1 MDLEQIK
8 VSVIVPVYNLQE
20 YVESCINGLATQK
33 TNFDFEIIVIDDCS
47 TDNSWQLLQNLKQQ
61 YPDILN
67 IYRNEKN
74 QGIAR
79 TMALLVK
86 KVQGKYVVYLDGDDI
101 ALQGKLQRQADYLDT
116 HKNCSMVYHEM
127 DVFDSETDQSLSR
140 FVKDFY
146 NYHYIP
152 QHAGIEDLIRYSGFL
167 HIGSVMLRNHPDL
180 VNTADLHNKYI
191 LDYPWLVLN
200 QCYLKGNIDFI
211 DQTLGR
217 YRVHQNSFCAK
228 NRESKE
234 RRIQALDDLLHVCDL
249 ALNLGVD
256 KNIVQ
261 QGKWHYYYAAALFF
275 RKKDNEELFLEY
287 IELSTDGEWFHNEK
301 HREVWLNRNG
311 LIIHS
316 TQDNYP

>member
-211 DQTLGR
+211 DQT
-217 YRVHQNSFCAK
+217 HPF
-228 NRESKE
+228 
-234 RRIQALDDLLHVCDL
+234 H
-249 ALNLGVD
+249 D
-256 KNIVQ
+256 K
-261 QGKWHYYYAAALFF
+261 
-275 RKKDNEELFLEY
+275 
-287 IELSTDGEWFHNEK
+287 
-301 HREVWLNRNG
+301 
-311 LIIHS
+311 
-316 TQDNYP
+316 P